1 MRKSLKLFREETS
14 MYRRYFFIISAAL
27 AVLLINTLSA
37 SAQIE
42 RLRGQVMLKQADGN
56 MVPVEKAVVEVFR
69 TDRGGNKST
78 ETDKKGNF
86 TLPLDVAGE
95 YVLAISA
102 PNATPQ
108 MMRAKVREELY
119 KITLEPGNGRRLTKD
134 EVMGALNGTPIPSK
148 GGGSGATSTQT
159 TTTPTATAP
168 AESAED
174 KAKRADIEKKNEDIK
189 VKNAKIEQS
198 NATVLRT
205 FKAGKEA
212 RLAKRYDEAITLFT
226 EGLAADPEQAALWTE
241 KSIALRLRGVDRYNA
256 AARTKDEAGL
266 EAAKKDLR
274 DAAEA
279 ASKAVE
285 LAKSEPAVTDP
296 RELAAQNAR
305 KLVGLENRAESM
317 RLFVKYVDK
326 TKGEEGFTAYQ
337 EYIAAETK
345 DPEKKKAQVSAAQL
359 LYDSD
364 QYPRAAE
371 EFQKILASDPENV
384 EAMLGAGLALFA
396 SGDKAK
402 FQQAANFLQQFVD
415 KAPADHPL
423 RQSAKESLDYL
434 TTQENVKPQKATGR
448 RRG

>member
-1 MRKSLKLFREETS
+1 
-14 MYRRYFFIISAAL
+14 MYRRHFFIIAAAL
-27 AVLLINTLSA
+27 ATLLMTGVSA
-37 SAQIE
+37 SAQ
-42 RLRGQVMLKQADGN
+42 LSKLSGQVMLKQADGSTA
-56 MVPVEKAVVEVFR
+56 PVEKAVVDVFR

-86 TLPLDVAGE
+86 TLVLDVAGE
-95 YVLAISA
+95 YVIAVSA
-102 PNATPQ
+102 PAAQPTVL
-108 MMRAKVREELY
+108 RAKVREELY
-119 KITLEPGNGRRLTKD
+119 KITLEAGSGRRLTKD
-134 EVMGALNGTPIPSK
+134 EVMTLVNGGSI
-148 GGGSGATSTQT
+148 GGGTGTTSTTGTQT
-159 TTTPTATAP
+159 SSTSTATAAP
-168 AESAED
+168 TESAED
-174 KAKRADIEKKNEDIK
+174 KAKRADIEKKNADIK
-189 VKNAKIEQS
+189 AKNAKIEQS

-205 FKAGKEA
+205 FRAGKEA
-212 RLAKRYDEAITLFT
+212 RIAKRYDEAITLFT

-256 AARTKDEAGL
+256 AARSKDEAGL
-266 EAAKKDLR
+266 EAARKDLR
-274 DAAEA
+274 EAAEA

-285 LAKSEPAVTDP
+285 LAKAEPTTTDP
-296 RELAAQNAR
+296 KEQAGQNAR

-345 DPEKKKAQVSAAQL
+345 EPEKKKAQIAAAQL

-364 QYPRAAE
+364 QYQRAAE
-371 EFQKILASDPENV
+371 EFQKILASDPESV
-384 EAMLGAGLALFA
+384 DAMLGAGLALFA
-396 SGDKAK
+396 SGDKTK